1 MNSSKYD
8 FYLLLQETCLKN
20 AVQFLTDAELL
31 RNNGSFGH
39 AYSLA
44 VLGFEELSKFWMIH
58 NLFFDIYDENDEVVQ
73 IMQSSHVDKHILGWN
88 NFSFIVFQE
97 YFHSSE
103 KKEEILEIYEE
114 LNNEIISK
122 KAFERKLRKIILSE
136 TESVPLAK
144 KTLEIIDILAK
155 LEADFTI
162 MEKRKQEGFYVEY
175 DLSKKQITYSPEN
188 FIYDD
193 ILFIDAF
200 SVIVDYAKTYHDSFK
215 SNLKRKSIKEYIS
228 NFRKNVQLFKQ
239 ELKKSEE
246 ETELKNNN
254 NS

>member
-1 MNSSKYD
+1 MLIVNPFICDFLFFVMNSSRYD

-20 AVQFLTDAELL
+20 AEQFLTDAELL
-31 RNNGSFGH
+31 RKRGSFGH

-58 NLFFDIYDENDEVVQ
+58 NLFFDIYDENDEQVQ
-73 IMQSSHVDKHILGWN
+73 VMQSSHVNKHILGWN

-97 YFHSSE
+97 YFYSSE
-103 KKEEILEIYEE
+103 RKEEILELYEE

-122 KAFERKLRKIILSE
+122 KAYERKFRNIILSE
-136 TESVPLAK
+136 IKSIPLAK
-144 KTLEIIDILAK
+144 KTLEIMDILEK

-162 MEKRKQEGFYVEY
+162 MEKRKQKGFYVEY

-188 FIYDD
+188 FIYDNT
-193 ILFIDAF
+193 LFIDAF

-215 SNLKRKSIKEYIS
+215 SNLKRKSIKECIS
-228 NFRKNVQLFKQ
+228 NFRRNVQLF
-239 ELKKSEE
+239 
-246 ETELKNNN
+246 NRN
-254 NS
+254 